1 MPKDEEEECKQEY
14 VASLSVCES
23 GDNISYIIQM
33 ETSNINQ
40 M

>member
-23 GDNISYIIQM
+23 GDNISLYH
-33 ETSNINQ
+33 TNGNK
-40 M
+40 